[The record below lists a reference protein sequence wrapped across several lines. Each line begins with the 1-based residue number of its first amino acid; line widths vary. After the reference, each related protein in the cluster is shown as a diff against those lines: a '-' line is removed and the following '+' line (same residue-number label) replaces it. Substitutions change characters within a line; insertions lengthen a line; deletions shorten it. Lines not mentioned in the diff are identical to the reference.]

1 MIYQLVLVEVLRRRS
16 SVGKSARL
24 IIVRSAVQV
33 CPPLQRKKGDNK
45 MASDKRPPL
54 TMVCTECKAQNYVT
68 TKNKTNV
75 PDRMEFNKYCS
86 SCRSH
91 KLHREKR

>member
-1 MIYQLVLVEVLRRRS
+1 
-16 SVGKSARL
+16 
-24 IIVRSAVQV
+24 
-33 CPPLQRKKGDNK
+33 